1 MRALIMS
8 VDELTLAEMVQLKEG
23 RIALPKKFIEVIGKP
38 YAIMIVSRTNGE
50 IRLIPTDT
58 SEVVKLSVEIDK
70 LSQRF
75 LRDLGLIIVRDKI
88 EFIHTT
94 GLCRKGKQ
102 CFYEGYIEKDKLSQK
117 IEDLKFQ
124 VSQIEG
130 VMNVDITIIKL

>member
-1 MRALIMS
+1 MS
-8 VDELTLAEMVQLKEG
+8 VDELTLAEIVQLKEG
-23 RIALPKKFIEVIGKP
+23 RILLPKQFIEVIGKP
-38 YAIMIVSRTNGE
+38 FAIMIVSKSNGE

-88 EFIHTT
+88 EFLHTT

-102 CFYEGYIEKDKLSQK
+102 CFYEGYIEKDKLSLK
-117 IEDLKFQ
+117 IEELKFQ
-124 VSQIEG
+124 VSRIEG
-130 VMNVDITIIKL
+130 VTNVNVNIIKL

>member
-1 MRALIMS
+1 MS
-8 VDELTLAEMVQLKEG
+8 VDELTLAEIVQLKEG
-23 RIALPKKFIEVIGKP
+23 RILLPKKFIEVIGKP
-38 YAIMIVSRTNGE
+38 FAIMIVSRSNGE

-88 EFIHTT
+88 EFLHTT

-102 CFYEGYIEKDKLSQK
+102 CFYEGYIEKDKLSIK
-117 IEDLKFQ
+117 IEELKFQ

-130 VMNVDITIIKL
+130 VTNVDVSIIKL